1 MDTLI
6 TSGIQISVSTDY
18 RSDLSDIAA
27 SQYFFNYRIMIENT
41 NDFNVQ
47 LLVRDWYIFD
57 SLNEVQYVNGQG
69 VIGEQPIL
77 KPGEQFQYTSGCE
90 IFSDIGLMKGFYTFK
105 NLEDTSLFHVYVPQ
119 FKLEYPGKLN

>member
-1 MDTLI
+1 MNTLI
-6 TSGIQISVSTDY
+6 TSGIHISVSTYY
-18 RSDLSDIAA
+18 RSDLSDIGV
-27 SQYFFNYRIMIENT
+27 SQYFFNYRIVIENT
-41 NDFNVQ
+41 NEYDVQ

-77 KPGEQFQYTSGCE
+77 KPGESFQYTSGCE
-90 IFSDIGLMKGFYTFK
+90 IFSDLGYMKGFYTFK
-105 NLEDTSLFHVYVPQ
+105 NLVDHSLFHVYVPK

>member
-1 MDTLI
+1 METLI
-6 TSGIQISVSTDY
+6 TSGIQISVSTSY
-18 RSDLSDIAA
+18 RYDLSNIAA
-27 SQYFFNYRIMIENT
+27 AQYFFNYSILIKNT
-41 NDFNVQ
+41 NDFAVQ

-77 KPGEQFQYTSGCE
+77 KPGEEFQYTSGCE
-90 IFSDIGLMKGFYTFK
+90 IFSDVGQMKGFYTFK
-105 NLEDTSLFHVYVPQ
+105 NQNDSSLFHVYVPK